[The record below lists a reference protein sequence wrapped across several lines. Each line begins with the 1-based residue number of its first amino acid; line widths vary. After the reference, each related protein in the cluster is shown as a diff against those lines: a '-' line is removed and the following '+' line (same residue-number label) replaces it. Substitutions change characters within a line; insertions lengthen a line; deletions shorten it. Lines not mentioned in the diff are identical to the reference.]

1 LFEKS
6 EHVEF
11 YDVRKSGTKET
22 RLQNGQYGGASH
34 KNRTYKKELSIISDN
49 IIDKLSKYTCDSSL
63 LSAIK
68 SKDEIQKKDWILV
81 PSRYIEFPSEEVEH
95 RELSEIMSDINK
107 VSRERSA
114 VKLTIN
120 ETLAKQLG
128 LYEIAELEKN
138 SNSTELN
145 KTFNALGGE
154 YVSKQYIQLSKNKN
168 EIRFESNDKELISS
182 IFSILLPMWKQHVFY
197 LNQQENILL
206 AELRDAVLPD
216 LMSGKICLSKKENE

>member
-1 LFEKS
+1 
-6 EHVEF
+6 
-11 YDVRKSGTKET
+11 
-22 RLQNGQYGGASH
+22 
-34 KNRTYKKELSIISDN
+34 
-49 IIDKLSKYTCDSSL
+49 
-63 LSAIK
+63 
-68 SKDEIQKKDWILV
+68 
-81 PSRYIEFPSEEVEH
+81 
-95 RELSEIMSDINK
+95 MSDINK